1 MEDHDV
7 KQALFRR
14 EHNRKGRI
22 NCGICK
28 RGYRKFM
35 NAFLTWEIVL
45 LLVHALVFMIIIY
58 KYIKDKKL
66 SIVDKNMFRSFKST
80 GHFAQGLLFVL
91 LLVPFHF
98 TEKITKLLIDH
109 SKKRNTREYKKKG
122 KYSDDV
128 DEASYADD
136 ADDGDIT
143 GETMDVEDNVQGDIE
158 EHTMSIHLEE
168 QEDVMP
174 INSHEQ
180 GKKLTVS
187 TEHSNINNMG
197 NMEDQITLNSS
208 HTNKSETEEEKQ
220 KALYNEIS
228 TNKADVKGPIMTR
241 RKNKRGK
248 NCISELFVNK
258 LIFPVNTPKYKREE
272 IENFFLCAKL
282 FSLKNRSFLFVLKY
296 VFCFILMFAYPL
308 YNLIKRKLLY
318 NYFYYSSYYINALDF
333 GFGIL
338 TGTVLVFIYGLV
350 MFLIRFFYI
359 NRRNENFYFYDN
371 YAFINDIKCICDERI
386 WINIKNNPHLKN
398 IAINYFNSYYNYK
411 NLLFVGLLL
420 LLIICLFSFFFTFSS
435 LSAYEMNRRK

>member
-14 EHNRKGRI
+14 EHNRK
-22 NCGICK
+22 
-28 RGYRKFM
+28 
-35 NAFLTWEIVL
+35 
-45 LLVHALVFMIIIY
+45 
-58 KYIKDKKL
+58 
-66 SIVDKNMFRSFKST
+66 
-80 GHFAQGLLFVL
+80 
-91 LLVPFHF
+91 
-98 TEKITKLLIDH
+98 EKITKLLIDH

-248 NCISELFVNK
+248 NCISELFINVNS
-258 LIFPVNTPKYKREE
+258 VYE
-272 IENFFLCAKL
+272 L
-282 FSLKNRSFLFVLKY
+282 F
-296 VFCFILMFAYPL
+296 
-308 YNLIKRKLLY
+308 
-318 NYFYYSSYYINALDF
+318 
-333 GFGIL
+333 
-338 TGTVLVFIYGLV
+338 
-350 MFLIRFFYI
+350 
-359 NRRNENFYFYDN
+359 
-371 YAFINDIKCICDERI
+371 
-386 WINIKNNPHLKN
+386 
-398 IAINYFNSYYNYK
+398 
-411 NLLFVGLLL
+411 
-420 LLIICLFSFFFTFSS
+420 
-435 LSAYEMNRRK
+435 